1 VVARVPQRTYRNRQ
15 GTGASMSRSE
25 KVWNAIAC
33 ICFVL
38 LPFVFAWLGML
49 LAEIA
54 RNPI

>member
-1 VVARVPQRTYRNRQ
+1 MVARVPQRTYRNRQ